1 MCNGSVKAKGE
12 PRIVDRSGRRQLPIG
27 IESFED
33 VLRGFSYVD
42 KSLAVVDLVDRRG
55 VTLYCRPRRFGK
67 STFLRM
73 LQCFF
78 EALKVARAGNR
89 ISDIGIAVQEYAESN
104 GFGVVRDYVGHG
116 VGRHQT
122 EHFRQR
128 RWHSGSLDHGN
139 GRL

>member
-1 MCNGSVKAKGE
+1 MCNGSVRATGE

-33 VLRGFSYVD
+33 VLRRFVYVD
-42 KSLAVVDLVDRRG
+42 KSLAVADLVDRGG

-78 EALKVARAGNR
+78 DVPADGDL
-89 ISDIGIAVQEYAESN
+89 S
-104 GFGVVRDYVGHG
+104 
-116 VGRHQT
+116 
-122 EHFRQR
+122 QR
-128 RWHSGSLDHGN
+128 RELFADLAIADDDPRYMDECGKHPVIYLNLSGC
-139 GRL
+139 GRERTRA

>member
-1 MCNGSVKAKGE
+1 MCNGSVRAKGE

-33 VLRGFSYVD
+33 VLRRFTYVD
-42 KSLAVVDLVDRRG
+42 KSLAVRDLVDRGG

-78 EALKVARAGNR
+78 EVPVVTRRELHHRP
-89 ISDIGIAVQEYAESN
+89 GIRVHT
-104 GFGVVRDYVGHG
+104 R
-116 VGRHQT
+116 
-122 EHFRQR
+122 
-128 RWHSGSLDHGN
+128 LDP
-139 GRL
+139 